1 MKVNVWLVRPLP
13 HGTNHMQD
21 FLKHNRIAVGY
32 PVGKNLTNL
41 DYSQIRQLLEQHSW
55 EEGIGNVNTLVN
67 VMNDGDIVV
76 VPDDNK
82 KDVYFGEIDS
92 DYIYEPLLDK
102 NKAGS
107 GYPHQRS
114 VKWFFNKKPLLRSE
128 LPDELK
134 GSMRYPG
141 TIADL
146 TKHYEIIMNV
156 IYGDK
161 VKNEIHETLEQK
173 ALSVIEEL
181 LDSTDPEIRLK
192 AAEVILKR

>member
-13 HGTNHMQD
+13 HGANHMQD
-21 FLKHNRIAVGY
+21 FLKHNRISVGY

-76 VPDDNK
+76 LPDDNK
-82 KDVYFGEIDS
+82 KDVYLGEIDI

-114 VKWFFNKKPLLRSE
+114 VKCS
-128 LPDELK
+128 
-134 GSMRYPG
+134 
-141 TIADL
+141 L
-146 TKHYEIIMNV
+146 TKALF
-156 IYGDK
+156 
-161 VKNEIHETLEQK
+161 VKIVAFN
-173 ALSVIEEL
+173 
-181 LDSTDPEIRLK
+181 
-192 AAEVILKR
+192 